1 MKRKTSST
9 SGSCGKKFRA
19 TLEETPP
26 EQVDV
31 SQHMFSPHY
40 PGMHILNTDLHT
52 FPMVLL
58 RNFCL
63 ARPFTTFDHS
73 LFPHNLDV

>member
-26 EQVDV
+26 GQVDV

-40 PGMHILNTDLHT
+40 PGMHILKTDLHI

-58 RNFCL
+58 RKICL
-63 ARPFTTFDHS
+63 ARPFTIFDHS
-73 LFPHNLDV
+73 LFSSQP